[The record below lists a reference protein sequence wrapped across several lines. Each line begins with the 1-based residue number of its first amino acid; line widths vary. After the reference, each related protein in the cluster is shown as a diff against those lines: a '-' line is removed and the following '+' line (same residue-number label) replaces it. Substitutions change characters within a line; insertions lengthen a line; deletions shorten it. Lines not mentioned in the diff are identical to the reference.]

1 MQANDLTNKQKT
13 PDDVIEI
20 GEVLARLPHRYP
32 FLLVDRAVEYI
43 PNKSIRG
50 IKNVTIN
57 EPFFTGHFPQ
67 KPIMPGVLILEALA
81 QASGILAFG
90 SVGKTPAQGSL
101 YYLVGSDS
109 ARFKQPVV
117 PGDQLHLYVEMT
129 RNMRG
134 IYKFTAEA
142 SVEGRVVAQAELMC
156 TERS

>member
-1 MQANDLTNKQKT
+1 MTTQHDIA
-13 PDDVIEI
+13 EI
-20 GEVLARLPHRYP
+20 LRLLPHRYP
-32 FLLVDRAVEYI
+32 MLLVDRVVEQVNGKYI
-43 PNKSIRG
+43 KAY
-50 IKNVTIN
+50 KNVTVN

-90 SVGKTPAQGSL
+90 TFDKRPGDESL
-101 YYLVGSDS
+101 YYLVAIDN

-134 IYKFTAEA
+134 IFKFAAEA
-142 SVEGRVVAQAELMC
+142 TVDGQVVAQADLMC
-156 TERS
+156 TERSTV

>member
-1 MQANDLTNKQKT
+1 MTTTHDITQIL
-13 PDDVIEI
+13 E
-20 GEVLARLPHRYP
+20 LLPHRYP
-32 FLLVDRAVEYI
+32 MLLVDRVVEQVNGKYI
-43 PNKSIRG
+43 KAY
-50 IKNVTIN
+50 KNVTIN

-67 KPIMPGVLILEALA
+67 RPIMPGVLILEALA

-101 YYLVGSDS
+101 YYLVGIDN

-142 SVEGRVVAQAELMC
+142 SVEGRVVAQADLMC
-156 TERS
+156 TERSVS

>member
-1 MQANDLTNKQKT
+1 M
-13 PDDVIEI
+13 
-20 GEVLARLPHRYP
+20 
-32 FLLVDRAVEYI
+32 LLVDRVVEQVNGKYI
-43 PNKSIRG
+43 KAY
-50 IKNVTIN
+50 KNITFN

-101 YYLVGSDS
+101 YYLVGIDN
-109 ARFKQPVV
+109 ARFKQPVI
-117 PGDQLHLYVEMT
+117 PGDRLDLYVEMT

-156 TERS
+156 TERSVS

>member
-1 MQANDLTNKQKT
+1 MTTTQDITQIL
-13 PDDVIEI
+13 E
-20 GEVLARLPHRYP
+20 LLPHRYP
-32 FLLVDRAVEYI
+32 MLLVDRVVEQVNGRYI
-43 PNKSIRG
+43 KAY
-50 IKNVTIN
+50 KNVTIN

-101 YYLVGSDS
+101 YYLVGIDN
-109 ARFKQPVV
+109 ARFKQPVI
-117 PGDQLHLYVEMT
+117 PGDRLDLYVELT

-156 TERS
+156 TERSVP

>member
-1 MQANDLTNKQKT
+1 MTITQDITQIL
-13 PDDVIEI
+13 E
-20 GEVLARLPHRYP
+20 LLPHRYP
-32 FLLVDRAVEYI
+32 MLLVDRVIEQVNGKYI
-43 PNKSIRG
+43 KAY
-50 IKNVTIN
+50 KNVTAN

-67 KPIMPGVLILEALA
+67 KLIMPGVLILEALA

-101 YYLVGSDS
+101 YYLVGIDN

-117 PGDQLHLYVEMT
+117 PGDRLDLFVEMT

-142 SVEGRVVAQAELMC
+142 SVEGRAVAQAELMC
-156 TERS
+156 TERSVS

>member
-1 MQANDLTNKQKT
+1 MTTTQDITQIL
-13 PDDVIEI
+13 E
-20 GEVLARLPHRYP
+20 LLPHRYP
-32 FLLVDRAVEYI
+32 MLLVDRVVEQVNGKYI
-43 PNKSIRG
+43 KAY
-50 IKNVTIN
+50 KNVTFN

-101 YYLVGSDS
+101 YYLVGIDN

-156 TERS
+156 TERSVS

>member
-1 MQANDLTNKQKT
+1 MTTTQDISQIL
-13 PDDVIEI
+13 E
-20 GEVLARLPHRYP
+20 LLPHRYP
-32 FLLVDRAVEYI
+32 MLLVDRVVEQVNGKYI
-43 PNKSIRG
+43 KAY
-50 IKNVTIN
+50 KNVTIN

-101 YYLVGSDS
+101 YYLVGIDI

-156 TERS
+156 TERSVS

>member
-1 MQANDLTNKQKT
+1 MTTTQDITQIL
-13 PDDVIEI
+13 E
-20 GEVLARLPHRYP
+20 LLPHRYP
-32 FLLVDRAVEYI
+32 MLLVDRVVEQVNGKYI
-43 PNKSIRG
+43 KAY
-50 IKNVTIN
+50 KNITFN

-101 YYLVGSDS
+101 YYLVGIDN
-109 ARFKQPVV
+109 ARFKQPVI
-117 PGDQLHLYVEMT
+117 PGDRLDLYVEMT

-156 TERS
+156 TERSVS

>member
-1 MQANDLTNKQKT
+1 MTTTQDITQIL
-13 PDDVIEI
+13 E
-20 GEVLARLPHRYP
+20 LLPHRYP
-32 FLLVDRAVEYI
+32 MLLVDRVVEQVNGKYI
-43 PNKSIRG
+43 KAY
-50 IKNVTIN
+50 KNVTFN

-101 YYLVGSDS
+101 YYLVGIDN
-109 ARFKQPVV
+109 ARFKQPVM
-117 PGDQLHLYVEMT
+117 PGDRLDLYVEMT

-156 TERS
+156 TERSVP

>member
-1 MQANDLTNKQKT
+1 MTT
-13 PDDVIEI
+13 T
-20 GEVLARLPHRYP
+20 VLDITQILQLLPHRYP
-32 FLLVDRAVEYI
+32 MLLVDRVIEQVNGKYI
-43 PNKSIRG
+43 KAY
-50 IKNVTIN
+50 KNVTIN

-90 SVGKTPAQGSL
+90 SVGKTPDQGSL
-101 YYLVGSDS
+101 YYLVGIDN
-109 ARFKQPVV
+109 ARFKQPVL

-142 SVEGRVVAQAELMC
+142 SVDGRTVAQADLMC
-156 TERS
+156 TERSVS

>member
-1 MQANDLTNKQKT
+1 
-13 PDDVIEI
+13 V
-20 GEVLARLPHRYP
+20 
-32 FLLVDRAVEYI
+32 VEQVNGKYI
-43 PNKSIRG
+43 KAY
-50 IKNVTIN
+50 KNVTFN

-101 YYLVGSDS
+101 YYLVGIDN
-109 ARFKQPVV
+109 ARFKQPVM
-117 PGDQLHLYVEMT
+117 PGDRLDLYVEMT

-156 TERS
+156 TERSVP

>member
-1 MQANDLTNKQKT
+1 MTTTQDITQIL
-13 PDDVIEI
+13 E
-20 GEVLARLPHRYP
+20 LLPHRYP
-32 FLLVDRAVEYI
+32 MLLVDRVVEQVNGKYI
-43 PNKSIRG
+43 KAY
-50 IKNVTIN
+50 KNVTIN

-101 YYLVGSDS
+101 YYLVGIDN

-142 SVEGRVVAQAELMC
+142 SVEGRVVAQADLMC
-156 TERS
+156 TERSVS

>member
-1 MQANDLTNKQKT
+1 MTTTHDTGRTL
-13 PDDVIEI
+13 E
-20 GEVLARLPHRYP
+20 LLPRRYP
-32 FLLVDRAVEYI
+32 MLLVDRVVEQVNGKYI
-43 PNKSIRG
+43 KAY
-50 IKNVTIN
+50 KNVTIN

-101 YYLVGSDS
+101 YYLVGIDN

>member
-1 MQANDLTNKQKT
+1 MTTTQDISQIL
-13 PDDVIEI
+13 E
-20 GEVLARLPHRYP
+20 LLPHRYP
-32 FLLVDRAVEYI
+32 MLLVDRVVEQVNGKYI
-43 PNKSIRG
+43 KAY
-50 IKNVTIN
+50 KNVTIN

-101 YYLVGSDS
+101 YYLVGIDN

-156 TERS
+156 TERSVS

>member
-1 MQANDLTNKQKT
+1 MTTTQDITQIL
-13 PDDVIEI
+13 E
-20 GEVLARLPHRYP
+20 LLPHRYP
-32 FLLVDRAVEYI
+32 MLLVDRVVEQVNGKYI
-43 PNKSIRG
+43 KAY
-50 IKNVTIN
+50 KNVTFN

-101 YYLVGSDS
+101 YYLVGIDN
-109 ARFKQPVV
+109 ARFKQPVI
-117 PGDQLHLYVEMT
+117 PGDRLDLYVEMT

-142 SVEGRVVAQAELMC
+142 TVDGQVVAQADLMC
-156 TERS
+156 TERSTV

>member
-1 MQANDLTNKQKT
+1 MTTTQDITQIL
-13 PDDVIEI
+13 E
-20 GEVLARLPHRYP
+20 LLPHRYP
-32 FLLVDRAVEYI
+32 MLLVDRVVEQVNGKYI
-43 PNKSIRG
+43 KAY
-50 IKNVTIN
+50 KNITFN

-101 YYLVGSDS
+101 YYLVGIDN
-109 ARFKQPVV
+109 ARFKQPVI
-117 PGDQLHLYVEMT
+117 PGDRLDLYVEMT

-156 TERS
+156 TERSVP

>member
-1 MQANDLTNKQKT
+1 MTTTLDITQIL
-13 PDDVIEI
+13 E
-20 GEVLARLPHRYP
+20 LLPHRYP
-32 FLLVDRAVEYI
+32 MLLVDRVVEQVNGKYI
-43 PNKSIRG
+43 KAY
-50 IKNVTIN
+50 KNVTVN

-90 SVGKTPAQGSL
+90 SVGKTPDQGSL
-101 YYLVGSDS
+101 YYLVGIDN

-142 SVEGRVVAQAELMC
+142 SVDGRVVAQADLMC
-156 TERS
+156 TERSVS

>member
-1 MQANDLTNKQKT
+1 MTTTHDILQIL
-13 PDDVIEI
+13 E
-20 GEVLARLPHRYP
+20 LLPHRYP
-32 FLLVDRAVEYI
+32 MLLVDRVVEQVNGKYI
-43 PNKSIRG
+43 KAY
-50 IKNVTIN
+50 KNVTFN

-90 SVGKTPAQGSL
+90 SAGKTPAEGSL
-101 YYLVGSDS
+101 YYLVGIDN
-109 ARFKQPVV
+109 ARFKQPVA

-142 SVEGRVVAQAELMC
+142 SVDGHVVAQADLMC
-156 TERS
+156 TERSAS

>member
-1 MQANDLTNKQKT
+1 MTTTQDITQIL
-13 PDDVIEI
+13 E
-20 GEVLARLPHRYP
+20 LLPHRYP
-32 FLLVDRAVEYI
+32 MLLVDRVVEQVNGKYI
-43 PNKSIRG
+43 KAY
-50 IKNVTIN
+50 KNVTFN

-101 YYLVGSDS
+101 YYLVGIDN
-109 ARFKQPVV
+109 ARFKQPVI
-117 PGDQLHLYVEMT
+117 PGDRLDLYVEMT

-156 TERS
+156 TERSVS

>member
-1 MQANDLTNKQKT
+1 MIDIQGILD
-13 PDDVIEI
+13 I
-20 GEVLARLPHRYP
+20 LPHRYP
-32 FLLVDRAVEYI
+32 FLLVDRVLELEAERI
-43 PNKSIRG
+43 LA
-50 IKNVTIN
+50 IKNVTFN

-101 YYLVGSDS
+101 YYLVGIDN
-109 ARFKQPVV
+109 ARFKQPVM
-117 PGDQLHLYVEMT
+117 PGDRLDLYVEMT

>member
-1 MQANDLTNKQKT
+1 MTTTHDITQIL
-13 PDDVIEI
+13 E
-20 GEVLARLPHRYP
+20 LLPHRYP
-32 FLLVDRAVEYI
+32 MLLVDRVVEQVNGKYI
-43 PNKSIRG
+43 KAY
-50 IKNVTIN
+50 KNVTIN

-101 YYLVGSDS
+101 YYLVGIDN

-129 RNMRG
+129 RKMRG

>member
-1 MQANDLTNKQKT
+1 MTTTQDITKIL
-13 PDDVIEI
+13 E
-20 GEVLARLPHRYP
+20 LLPHRYP
-32 FLLVDRAVEYI
+32 MLLVDRVVEQVNGKYI
-43 PNKSIRG
+43 KAY
-50 IKNVTIN
+50 KNVTIN

-101 YYLVGSDS
+101 YYLVGIDN

-117 PGDQLHLYVEMT
+117 PGDRLDLFVEMT

-156 TERS
+156 TERSVP